1 MLSLQKN
8 KELLMFIK
16 NLLRSFFC
24 CLFICLFVL
33 FSAWIDIKFP
43 VTKSGSEFVC
53 WRINVEIMETSA
65 RQNPPNLTTSI
76 STSTKMKNL
85 ISPTF
90 SDPVAYA
97 GLCIN

>member
-1 MLSLQKN
+1 M
-8 KELLMFIK
+8 
-16 NLLRSFFC
+16 
-24 CLFICLFVL
+24 V
-33 FSAWIDIKFP
+33 DIKFP
-43 VTKSGSEFVC
+43 VTKSESEFVC

-65 RQNPPNLTTSI
+65 CQNPPNLTTSI
-76 STSTKMKNL
+76 SLLKLLPILTGCSTKMKNL